1 MTDRGFCVLRITNL
15 NCTLYHN
22 HYYHFNIFVSK
33 YSIDLKNKTLK
44 ILLISLFGLLF
55 LGSFAQEN
63 YKVDSLRKALYHESE
78 AQKKIDILIELTELL
93 SSFDP
98 DKAFDFATQTLEL
111 ADKNN
116 YPESK
121 LRAYLQLGNIY
132 RDKTDSRNSMEMGNK
147 AKLLASDLG
156 MDKEYAESLILLALN
171 FSNLGDYHK
180 SADLNFQ
187 ALRIFE
193 KLDYKK
199 GIGQVFGQIGS
210 VYYFQENY
218 DKALEYYTQSLNIAR
233 EIKDLAGI
241 SRGLNNSAI
250 VYAGMGENKYVKTNL
265 KESIEINKLLDRP
278 IWEGINYSN
287 LANLYRQEES
297 FDTSFYYLQRAD
309 SIFTA
314 LNNLSNLANVYNNL
328 SMYYSDL
335 GNMDSSL
342 YYATRTY
349 EISQENNLKKMV
361 YNAVKQQRNI
371 YHQLNDFENAFNFSM
386 TELQL
391 KDSLDIDNTMARIT
405 QLELLYEFD
414 KREQE
419 NKIIQQR
426 REYTLIIAG
435 TGIAFMLL
443 ILVIFIV
450 GRNRIKAKNEQIKR
464 RRLNLE
470 LEIRNKEL
478 AANVMTLIRKNE
490 ILSGIGDKLMDI
502 QNDAVR
508 EETKFAIKKIAR
520 DLQQTTDTE
529 IWNEF
534 ETRFK
539 QVHGEF
545 YNTLLEQFPDLSPN
559 EQKLCAFLRL
569 NMTTKEVS
577 ELTGQQVHAIEV
589 ARTRLRK
596 KLGLANTKTNLV
608 TFLSQI

>member
-1 MTDRGFCVLRITNL
+1 M
-15 NCTLYHN
+15 
-22 HYYHFNIFVSK
+22 
-33 YSIDLKNKTLK
+33 KNKTLK

>member
-1 MTDRGFCVLRITNL
+1 
-15 NCTLYHN
+15 
-22 HYYHFNIFVSK
+22 VSK

>member
-1 MTDRGFCVLRITNL
+1 M
-15 NCTLYHN
+15 
-22 HYYHFNIFVSK
+22 
-33 YSIDLKNKTLK
+33 KNKTLK

-93 SSFDP
+93 SSSDP

>member
-1 MTDRGFCVLRITNL
+1 M
-15 NCTLYHN
+15 
-22 HYYHFNIFVSK
+22 SK

-93 SSFDP
+93 SSSDP

>member
-1 MTDRGFCVLRITNL
+1 M
-15 NCTLYHN
+15 
-22 HYYHFNIFVSK
+22 SK

>member
-1 MTDRGFCVLRITNL
+1 
-15 NCTLYHN
+15 
-22 HYYHFNIFVSK
+22 VSK

-93 SSFDP
+93 SSSDP